1 MCYKETLLQVT
12 GHQGSKV
19 ESREREREM
28 KEGREYPNVTGLGY
42 ATDDASA
49 FYCRLLERQ

>member
-19 ESREREREM
+19 ESREGERESEREREREREM
-28 KEGREYPNVTGLGY
+28 KEGRERVPKCNWPWV
-42 ATDDASA
+42 
-49 FYCRLLERQ
+49 CH